1 MLWRGRDSGT
11 PDRVGRDGTVHLIS
25 GEMKMFRKLLVIPLL
40 AISLTACG
48 GSKDLMRTGSDAV
61 TSAPTSPTASA
72 SSTCPTTATKSFAKT
87 RFVLDTGLAF
97 GAFNQWILKP
107 YKNGSFKSGANGRKT
122 TIVKAAAAGLFAI
135 NRLKASS
142 KLVSADPTLC
152 KYLKAP
158 FAAMTAA
165 INNAVNKLKSG
176 DTSAITGAGAALE
189 GLRKKAQDAG
199 VNIQDKST
207 NF

>member
-1 MLWRGRDSGT
+1 
-11 PDRVGRDGTVHLIS
+11 
-25 GEMKMFRKLLVIPLL
+25 MKMFRRMLVIPLL

-48 GSKDLMRTGSDAV
+48 STKDMARTGSNAV
-61 TSAPTSPTASA
+61 TTATPSPTAS
-72 SSTCPTTATKSFAKT
+72 TCPTSATKSFAKT
-87 RFVLDTGLAF
+87 RFVVDTGLAF

-107 YKNGSFKSGANGRKT
+107 FKNGSFSSGANGRKT
-122 TIVKAAAAGLFAI
+122 ALVKAAAAGLFAI
-135 NRLKASS
+135 NRLNASR

-158 FAAMTAA
+158 FEAMIAAV
-165 INNAVNKLKSG
+165 NNAITKLKSG
-176 DTSAITGAGAALE
+176 DASAIAGAGTALE
-189 GLRKKAQDAG
+189 GLRKTAQDAG